1 MGVNAVADKTSPEPL
16 ALAKHDANGLKR
28 KLAGENKLKDVEGK
42 AVNEDDLIKE
52 ADVDF
57 YRFMVSDFHG
67 IARCK
72 VVTKSAF
79 PQMRKKGPGMAW
91 KTILLSFDN
100 YFNCDATRVDGER
113 CTDARC
119 TPAEDL
125 KTTRALPWA
134 GEGHA
139 IGGVFCETYWGVDGL
154 RQQACPRYMA
164 RRLCEQLEN
173 ECNLK
178 IFHASEM
185 EFTMFDDEGK
195 PLFDEGGLYIPQQ
208 FAFLEKE
215 LLDLSRVCEKAGI
228 PIETLQTEFAPGQ
241 IEVVLKPVM
250 GIEGADNEFLF
261 KNAVKEILQK
271 PGQPGRATFMSKPI
285 YDKVGNSNHYNHSLW
300 WARKNGVVE
309 DAMWDET
316 SESGLSKTAEYWLAG
331 ILKHSPAMSAIS
343 CPTVNCWR
351 RLHTEGGTRNIG
363 TPHLITWGVENRLTM
378 IRVIARGAGKATYF
392 ENRVPGAPMNPYL
405 ALAAHVAAGMDGI
418 KNKLELPPPGNE
430 RNFCGV
436 LPTSLEESLQALEED
451 EAFKE
456 YLGEEFINWFTDAK
470 RKEIEV
476 VEHHYKRVGDEF
488 KAEMEFYSK
497 WL

>member
-1 MGVNAVADKTSPEPL
+1 MGVNEVASKTSPEPL
-16 ALAKHDANGLKR
+16 TMEENDLKKNLLANKTTKR
-28 KLAGENKLKDVEGK
+28 KDVEGK
-42 AVNEDDLIKE
+42 TENREFMKETDD
-52 ADVDF
+52 DF
-57 YRFMVSDFHG
+57 YRFMIADFHG

-79 PQMRKKGPGMAW
+79 SYMRKRGPGMAW
-91 KTILLSFDN
+91 KTVLLSFDN
-100 YFNCDATRVDGER
+100 YFNCDATRVDGVR
-113 CTDARC
+113 CTDARSN
-119 TPAEDL
+119 PAEDL
-125 KTTRALPWA
+125 KTPRSLPWA
-134 GEGHA
+134 GEGYSV
-139 IGGVFCETYWGVDGL
+139 GGVFCETYWGIDGL

-164 RRLCEQLEN
+164 RRLCDQLEQ

-178 IFHASEM
+178 IYHASEM
-185 EFTMFDDEGK
+185 EFTIFNDEGA
-195 PLFDEGGLYIPQQ
+195 PLFDEGCLYIPQQ

-215 LLDLSRVCEKAGI
+215 FLKLSQMCEKAGI

-271 PGQPGRATFMSKPI
+271 PGQPERATFMSKPL

-300 WARKNGVVE
+300 WSRDNGEVE

-316 SESGLSKTAEYWLAG
+316 SESGLSKIAEHWLAG
-331 ILKHSPAMSAIS
+331 ILKHAAAMSAIT
-343 CPTVNCWR
+343 CPTINCWR

-363 TPHLITWGVENRLTM
+363 TPHYVTWGVENRLTM

-392 ENRVPGAPMNPYL
+392 ENRVPGSAMNPYL

-430 RNFCGV
+430 LNFCGV
-436 LPTSLEESLQALEED
+436 LPNSLEESLQLLEKD
-451 EAFKE
+451 EAFNE
-456 YLGEEFINWFTDAK
+456 YLGQEFINWFVDAK
-470 RKEIEV
+470 RKEIEIV
-476 VEHHYKRVGDEF
+476 QQNTDRLKDGF